1 MSTSHIL
8 IVYAPWR
15 EILSGHTTR
24 PRALMERPILVPM
37 RWACAVSSIPGHRT
51 RPLIAPTAY
60 ICTIDPT
67 QIPTSLTPAA
77 STAVRRLAPI

>member
-1 MSTSHIL
+1 
-8 IVYAPWR
+8 
-15 EILSGHTTR
+15 
-24 PRALMERPILVPM
+24 MERPILVPT

-51 RPLIAPTAY
+51 RPLIASPTY
-60 ICTIDPT
+60 VCTIDPT